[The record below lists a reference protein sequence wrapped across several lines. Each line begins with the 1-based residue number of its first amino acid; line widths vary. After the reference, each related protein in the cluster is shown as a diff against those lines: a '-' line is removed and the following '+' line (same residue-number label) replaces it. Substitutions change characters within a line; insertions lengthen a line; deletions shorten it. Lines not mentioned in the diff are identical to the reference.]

1 MTNPI
6 TSRLASAPL
15 RWRVVAALGTVYLIW
30 GSTYLAIR
38 FAIET
43 MPPFLMAG
51 VRFFVAGGALYI
63 WMRWHGVPRPTRVQ
77 WGSAAI
83 VGALLLVLGNGA
95 VVWAEQLIPSG
106 IAALLVGTVP
116 LWMALLDW
124 ARPGGVRPS
133 LGVIAGLLFGFVG
146 VALLVGP
153 AQLAGGS
160 RVNLLGTAVVLVGAV
175 CWASGS
181 LYSRSGRLPSSPLMG
196 TAMEM
201 LAGGALLLGA
211 GLSSG
216 ELAQLHLNAISL
228 RSALGLAYLI
238 VFGSLVGFTAY
249 IWLLRAA
256 PPAIV
261 STYAFVNPI
270 VAVLLGWALASEPLT
285 LRTLLAAAI
294 IVAGVGVITTFQ
306 ARARRLQSKTALAAP
321 ELPPELLPTDV
332 ELEPGELGET
342 AGRRG

>member
-1 MTNPI
+1 MTNPTI
-6 TSRLASAPL
+6 SRFANAPL
-15 RWRVVAALGTVYLIW
+15 RWRVAAALGAVYLIW

-51 VRFFVAGGALYI
+51 VRFLVAGGALYA
-63 WMRWHGVPRPTRVQ
+63 WMRWRGAPRPTRAQ

-83 VGALLLVLGNGA
+83 VGALLLLLGNGG

-106 IAALLVGTVP
+106 ITALLVGTVP
-116 LWMALLDW
+116 LWMAVLDW
-124 ARPGGVRPS
+124 ARPGGARPS
-133 LGVIAGLLFGFVG
+133 LAVVVGLLFGFAG
-146 VALLVGP
+146 VALLIGP

-160 RVNLLGTAVVLVGAV
+160 RVSLLGSAIVLVAAV

-181 LYSRSGRLPSSPLMG
+181 LYSRSSRLPSSPLMG
-196 TAMEM
+196 TAIEM
-201 LAGGALLLGA
+201 LAGGALLLLA
-211 GLSSG
+211 GSATG
-216 ELAQLHLNAISL
+216 ELAQVHLNTISA

-261 STYAFVNPI
+261 STYAYVNPV
-270 VAVLLGWALASEPLT
+270 VAVLLGWALAGEPLT

-294 IVAGVGVITTFQ
+294 IVTGVVVITTFQ
-306 ARARRLQSKTALAAP
+306 ARKRRHNGAAATAPPRVVPAAHVALARGAAP
-321 ELPPELLPTDV
+321 
-332 ELEPGELGET
+332 GQ
-342 AGRRG
+342 RS

>member
-1 MTNPI
+1 VTNPTI
-6 TSRLASAPL
+6 SRFANAPL
-15 RWRVVAALGTVYLIW
+15 RWRVAAALGTVYVIW

-51 VRFFVAGGALYI
+51 VRFFIAGGALYI
-63 WMRWHGVPRPTRVQ
+63 WMRWRGAPRPTRAQ

-83 VGALLLVLGNGA
+83 VGALLLLLGNGG

-116 LWMALLDW
+116 LWMAVLDW
-124 ARPGGVRPS
+124 ARPGGTRPS
-133 LGVIAGLLFGFVG
+133 LAVVVGLLFGFAG
-146 VALLVGP
+146 VALLIGP

-160 RVNLLGTAVVLVGAV
+160 RVSLLGSAIVLVAAV

-181 LYSRSGRLPSSPLMG
+181 LYSRSSRLPSSPLMG
-196 TAMEM
+196 TAIEM
-201 LAGGALLLGA
+201 LAGGALLLLA
-211 GLSSG
+211 GSATG
-216 ELAQLHLNAISL
+216 ELAQVHFNTISA

-256 PPAIV
+256 SPAIV
-261 STYAFVNPI
+261 STYAYVNPV
-270 VAVLLGWALASEPLT
+270 VAVLLGWTLAGEPLT
-285 LRTLLAAAI
+285 PRTLLAAAI
-294 IVAGVGVITTFQ
+294 IVAGVVVITTFQ
-306 ARARRLQSKTALAAP
+306 ARERRHNSAAAKALQREVSSADI
-321 ELPPELLPTDV
+321 EL
-332 ELEPGELGET
+332 ELGEA
-342 AGRRG
+342 AGQRS